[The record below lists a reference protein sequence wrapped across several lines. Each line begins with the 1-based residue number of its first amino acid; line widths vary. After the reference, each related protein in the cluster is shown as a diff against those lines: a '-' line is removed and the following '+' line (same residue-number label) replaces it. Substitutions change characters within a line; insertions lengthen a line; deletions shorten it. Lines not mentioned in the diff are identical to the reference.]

1 MNLNHLIYVKMTS
14 HDLQKVEEIIE
25 IKMLKMKYFRGSIW
39 NIVDLV
45 WIQIDLIF
53 RNLTR
58 DQFIMWPI

>member
-1 MNLNHLIYVKMTS
+1 MTS
-14 HDLQKVEEIIE
+14 NDLQKVEEIIE

-58 DQFIMWPI
+58 DQFIM

>member
-1 MNLNHLIYVKMTS
+1 MTS

-58 DQFIMWPI
+58 DQFIM